1 MADNKV
7 VNAKTTE
14 KTLRLDDKL
23 LKKIS
28 DKAYSLRLGSDQGVV
43 WTTPPSGALFKRC
56 CLKYYTILILQ
67 LK

>member
-1 MADNKV
+1 MSDNKV

-43 WTTPPSGALFKRC
+43 WTTPPSGAIF
-56 CLKYYTILILQ
+56 
-67 LK
+67 